1 MKIKRLLK
9 TVALLAIFFAGA
21 TTAEAGLFG
30 QRYEKCNNESRFF
43 GMRIIK
49 QLDLSDEQKTKVAN
63 IIIKYRDQQKNYA
76 GKMKEARENLMKVM
90 NADLFNEAD
99 LRQTHQDASAVR
111 EDMLVLKRK
120 VFSEIKT
127 VLEPEQL
134 EELKERRANRREK
147 MRERC
152 DNKDK
157 KSRMDKW
164 LGKYGGEKS

>member
-1 MKIKRLLK
+1 MKRKKLLK

-21 TTAEAGLFG
+21 TTAEAGFFG
-30 QRYEKCNNESRFF
+30 HRHEKCENESRFF

-49 QLDLSDEQKTKVAN
+49 QLDLSEEQENKVAN
-63 IIIKYRDQQKNYA
+63 IIIKYRDQQKNA
-76 GKMKEARENLMKVM
+76 DDKMLAARENLMTVM
-90 NADLFNEAD
+90 DADLFNEVD
-99 LRQTHQDASAVR
+99 LRQAHQDASAVK

-120 VFSEIKT
+120 VFSEINT

-134 EELKERRANRREK
+134 EELREMKAKRREK

-164 LGKYGGEKS
+164 LEKHGGEKS